1 MSKVIVVSGSDEER
15 ENQLEKK
22 ETATAKESFTRET
35 KKR

>member
-1 MSKVIVVSGSDEER
+1 MSEVIVESDKEQG
-15 ENQLEKK
+15 NQLDKK